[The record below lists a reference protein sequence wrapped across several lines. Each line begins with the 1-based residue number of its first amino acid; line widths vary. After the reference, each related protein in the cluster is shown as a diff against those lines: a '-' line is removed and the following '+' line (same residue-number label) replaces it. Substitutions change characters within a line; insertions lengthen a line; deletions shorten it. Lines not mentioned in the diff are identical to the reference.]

1 MSEIGEVPI
10 PEEQHPEVDVVKHV
24 IVETLAGTYEKTS
37 KEYRDGF
44 NRVRNA
50 LPKKSLPRSIVDRLD
65 GVARVGAAVGGATA
79 QVKDYA
85 WSITRLFLHV
95 HPALGFVL
103 HLVPGDIFSIPDRA
117 GIRIGSEAA
126 KFIAHRVYGG
136 ANRQDAIV
144 EGITNG
150 FGKAPPETN
159 KVFFGRGK
167 PS

>member
-1 MSEIGEVPI
+1 MGEVGEMPI
-10 PEEQHPEVDVVKHV
+10 PKEEHPEVDHVKHV
-24 IVETLAGTYEKTS
+24 IGEVLTRTYKDTS
-37 KEYRDGF
+37 REYMEAYD
-44 NRVRNA
+44 RVQNA
-50 LPKKSLPRSIVDRLD
+50 LPKESLPRSIVDRLD

-79 QVKDYA
+79 QVKDYV

-95 HPALGFVL
+95 HPALGLVL

-150 FGKAPPETN
+150 FIPETPETK
-159 KVFFGRGK
+159 KVFVGRGK